1 MVVAK
6 DIQHDDESRRVVV
19 IGGPNGAGKT
29 TIAKRLIPERFGI
42 LDFVNAD
49 LIARGLSVLNPDRAA
64 LAAGRVML
72 AHLHELAEIGA
83 SFAFETTLASRTF
96 APWLKS
102 IIAEGYQFNL
112 VVIFVP
118 SAGVSVKRVERRV
131 ELGGHFVPET
141 VVRRRYDACF
151 RNFFSLYRPL
161 ANTWELLDNSRL
173 EGPRLIACGVHE
185 TVQSVASENVWNQL
199 VSEYCDEV

>member
-1 MVVAK
+1 MAPQQK
-6 DIQHDDESRRVVV
+6 ARHDVESRHVVV

-29 TIAKRLIPERFGI
+29 TIAKRLVPERFGI

-49 LIARGLSVLNPDRAA
+49 LIAKGLSVLNPDRAA
-64 LAAGRVML
+64 LAAGRIML

-102 IIAEGYQFNL
+102 IIAQGYQFDL
-112 VVIFVP
+112 VVVFVP
-118 SAGVSVKRVERRV
+118 SADFSVKRVERRV
-131 ELGGHFVPET
+131 QLGGHFVPET

-151 RNFFSLYRPL
+151 RNFFSLYQPL
-161 ANTWELLDNSRL
+161 ANSWEVLDNSRL
-173 EGPRLIACGVHE
+173 DGPRLIACGVHG
-185 TVQSVASENVWNQL
+185 TVLNVALENVWNNL